1 MTGPAA
7 GAEVKGG
14 RLLVEALRSE
24 GVDTLFGM
32 IGSHVT
38 EVYDALPDSGIRTI
52 DVRHEQAAAYMAD
65 GYARA
70 TGRPGVAVVTAGPGA
85 LNTLTGVGTAF
96 ADSSPIL
103 VIAGQ
108 VPSDVLGLGKG
119 AFHECP
125 DQLGIFRP
133 FFEYPPYR
141 SAFENV
147 YLCGASTHPGGSI
160 SGACGRNAAG
170 AIADDLGLAKWWNE
184 TPTVSTSR

>member
-38 EVYDALPDSGIRTI
+38 EVYDALPASGIRTI

-125 DQLGIFRP
+125 DQLGIFRSITGWSGRP
-133 FFEYPPYR
+133 KSVAAITKGSKRR
-141 SAFENV
+141 SASGV
-147 YLCGASTHPGGSI
+147 LCSFI
-160 SGACGRNAAG
+160 S
-170 AIADDLGLAKWWNE
+170 
-184 TPTVSTSR
+184 S